1 MATTPAHNRLRI
13 LFVDDEAHLREFM
26 RTELPRLGH
35 EVTVCPDSRS
45 GIEAVKKAT
54 FDAAILDLRMEHE
67 KAGLQVLA
75 ALKQLSPDTEAV
87 IMTGYGS
94 TETAVEALRLGA
106 FDYLT
111 KPCKLT
117 DIEALLLR
125 IQEKR
130 KLKNKTAA
138 LESRV
143 QAAEGPAGLV
153 GGSPAMTPV
162 QQFIERIGPTDGRVM
177 ITGETGTGKEIV
189 ARALYT
195 NSKRADMPFIPVN
208 CGALNQNLA
217 ESQLFGH
224 KKGAFTGA
232 DRDHKGFF
240 EVANGGT
247 VFLDELGEL
256 DKNTQVKLLRF
267 LESGEIQRLG
277 ESHPITVDVRMICAT
292 NRDLKQ
298 MVEEGL
304 FREDLLYRLNTF
316 HVHLPPLRD
325 RRPDIPDLARHLLA
339 RAAKRPVEAVADLL
353 TPEAMSVMYAHNFKG
368 NVRELANAMEYAW
381 IVAGGQ
387 SILPEHLPH
396 EMRNPPVAGRVG
408 LNAPAAPENFAGFPP
423 IGGSPTIPFPGT
435 VPGLSGAL
443 PAAGGVKSLADV
455 EMEYI
460 LQVYAKN
467 NLNKQATATELGISL
482 KTLYNKLHKYEEERR
497 MRGVKNPMRHRTRRR
512 VITSY
517 QTLSGSDSRQ
527 QIAIWHPLI
536 CRSPISWREC
546 SRIAPGGGGSRRR
559 VIPHGVAIVVW
570 Q

>member
-1 MATTPAHNRLRI
+1 MVPPRFGDWRSRLGTTAAHNRLRI

-35 EVTVCPDSRS
+35 EVTVCPDSKS
-45 GIEAVKKAT
+45 GIEAVRKSV

-75 ALKQLSPDTEAV
+75 ALKQVSPDTEAV

-130 KLKNKTAA
+130 KLKHKTAA

-143 QAAEGPAGLV
+143 QAAEGPGGLI
-153 GGSPAMTPV
+153 GSTPAMVPV
-162 QQFIERIGPTDGRVM
+162 LQFIERIGPTDGRVL
-177 ITGETGTGKEIV
+177 ITGETGTGKEVV
-189 ARALYT
+189 ARALYQK
-195 NSKRADMPFIPVN
+195 SKRADMPFVPIN
-208 CGALNQNLA
+208 CGSLTPTLA

-224 KKGAFTGA
+224 KKGAFTSA

-256 DKNTQVKLLRF
+256 DKNIQVKLLRF

-277 ESHPITVDVRMICAT
+277 DPHPIVVDVRVICAT
-292 NRDLKQ
+292 NRDLRQ
-298 MVEEGL
+298 MIADGQ
-304 FREDLLYRLNTF
+304 FREDLLYRLNMF
-316 HVHLPPLRD
+316 HVHLPPLRE
-325 RRPDIPDLARHLLA
+325 RKPDIPELARHLLA
-339 RAAKRPVEAVADLL
+339 RAAKRPVEAVADLI
-353 TPEAMSVMYAHNFKG
+353 TPEALQVMFAHDWKG

-381 IVAGGQ
+381 IVSGGQ
-387 SILPEHLPH
+387 PITAAHLPH
-396 EMRNPPVAGRVG
+396 EMRHPRSFSVPLPTPQPASLPG
-408 LNAPAAPENFAGFPP
+408 LPTAPAGLPP
-423 IGGSPTIPFPGT
+423 TVPFPMSSGSGT
-435 VPGLSGAL
+435 GT
-443 PAAGGVKSLADV
+443 GGKSLADV

-467 NLNKQATATELGISL
+467 NMNKQATATELGISL

-497 MRGVKNPMRHRTRRR
+497 MRAG
-512 VITSY
+512 
-517 QTLSGSDSRQ
+517 
-527 QIAIWHPLI
+527 
-536 CRSPISWREC
+536 
-546 SRIAPGGGGSRRR
+546 
-559 VIPHGVAIVVW
+559 
-570 Q
+570 

>member
-35 EVTVCPDSRS
+35 EVTVCPDSKS
-45 GIEAVKKAT
+45 GIETVKKCT

-67 KAGLQVLA
+67 KAGLEVLS
-75 ALKQLSPDTEAV
+75 ALKQISPDTEAV

-130 KLKNKTAA
+130 KLKHKTAA

-153 GGSPAMTPV
+153 GSSPAMVPI
-162 QQFIERIGPTDGRVM
+162 QQFIDRIGPTDGRVL

-195 NSKRADMPFIPVN
+195 TSKRADMPFVPVN
-208 CGALNQNLA
+208 CGALVHNLA

-256 DKNTQVKLLRF
+256 DKNIQVKLLRF

-277 ESHPITVDVRMICAT
+277 DSHPIMVDVRVICAT
-292 NRDLKQ
+292 HRDLQQ
-298 MVEEGL
+298 MIADGQ
-304 FREDLLYRLNTF
+304 FREDLLYRLNMF
-316 HVHLPPLRD
+316 HVHLPPLRE
-325 RRPDIPDLARHLLA
+325 RKQDIPDLARHLLA
-339 RAAKRPVEAVADLL
+339 RAAKRPIEAVVDLI
-353 TPEAMSVMYAHNFKG
+353 TPEALSVMYSHNFKG

-381 IVAGGQ
+381 IVSGGQ
-387 SILPEHLPH
+387 PITVEHLPH
-396 EMRNPPVAGRVG
+396 EMRHPPLAGRIG
-408 LNAPAAPENFAGFPP
+408 AANPSLPP
-423 IGGSPTIPFPGT
+423 LGADVHNPIIPMSGASTLPFPSVT
-435 VPGLSGAL
+435 LPGLPASTPMGSGA
-443 PAAGGVKSLADV
+443 AGISPVGAKSLADV

-497 MRGVKNPMRHRTRRR
+497 MRAG
-512 VITSY
+512 
-517 QTLSGSDSRQ
+517 
-527 QIAIWHPLI
+527 
-536 CRSPISWREC
+536 
-546 SRIAPGGGGSRRR
+546 
-559 VIPHGVAIVVW
+559 
-570 Q
+570 

>member
-35 EVTVCPDSRS
+35 EVTVCPDSKS
-45 GIEAVKKAT
+45 GIEAVKKAA
-54 FDAAILDLRMEHE
+54 FDAAILDLRMEHDR
-67 KAGLQVLA
+67 AGLQVLA
-75 ALKQLSPDTEAV
+75 ALKQVSPDTEAV

-117 DIEALLLR
+117 DMEALLLR

-130 KLKNKTAA
+130 KLKHKTQA

-143 QAAEGPAGLV
+143 RAAEGPAGLI
-153 GGSPAMTPV
+153 GSTPAMLPV
-162 QQFIERIGPTDGRVM
+162 QQFIDRIGPTEGRVL
-177 ITGETGTGKEIV
+177 ITGETGTGKEVV
-189 ARALYT
+189 ARAIYT
-195 NSKRADMPFIPVN
+195 KSKRAEMPFVPVN
-208 CGALNQNLA
+208 CGALTQNLA

-256 DKNTQVKLLRF
+256 DKNIQVKLLRF

-277 ESHPITVDVRMICAT
+277 DSHPITVDVRVICAT
-292 NRDLKQ
+292 HRDLRQ
-298 MVEEGL
+298 MIADGQ
-304 FREDLLYRLNTF
+304 FREDLLYRLNMF

-325 RRPDIPDLARHLLA
+325 RRADIPDLARHLLA
-339 RAAKRPVEAVADLL
+339 RAAKRPVEVVAELL
-353 TPEAMSVMYAHNFKG
+353 TGEAMQVMFAHEWKG
-368 NVRELANAMEYAW
+368 NVRELANAMDYAW
-381 IVAGGQ
+381 IVSGGQ
-387 SILPEHLPH
+387 PIGPEHLPH
-396 EMRNPPVAGRVG
+396 DVRHPQPSSVPMPSPSPMHTPGTGTHSALSSG
-408 LNAPAAPENFAGFPP
+408 PA
-423 IGGSPTIPFPGT
+423 TVPFPG
-435 VPGLSGAL
+435 GHGHAQSASG
-443 PAAGGVKSLADV
+443 GKSLADV

-467 NLNKQATATELGISL
+467 NMNKQATATELGISL

-497 MRGVKNPMRHRTRRR
+497 MRAG
-512 VITSY
+512 
-517 QTLSGSDSRQ
+517 
-527 QIAIWHPLI
+527 
-536 CRSPISWREC
+536 
-546 SRIAPGGGGSRRR
+546 
-559 VIPHGVAIVVW
+559 
-570 Q
+570 